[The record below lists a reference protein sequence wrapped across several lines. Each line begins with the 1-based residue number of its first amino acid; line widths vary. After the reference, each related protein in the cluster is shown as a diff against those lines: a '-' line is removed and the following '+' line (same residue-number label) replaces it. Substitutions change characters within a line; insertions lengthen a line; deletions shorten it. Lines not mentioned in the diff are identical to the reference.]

1 MTDIHFTP
9 RLIKFITMKETQK
22 QRIADAIEDQ
32 KPQDEAKYPMSA
44 TGFNNPPKLKNKSYE
59 EIAFSKRID
68 IPICKKI
75 PVNGRIFA
83 IETAGSE
90 TKTDA
95 GLILPHKYKS
105 KKGED
110 MSIKDVNRYFV
121 AKWDNEGIPEI
132 ISNKL
137 HIGIEISPM
146 IPQEAEEWSL
156 PVIIDFETGNQFLV
170 IHYTELGGIS
180 ETLPEVVEK

>member
-1 MTDIHFTP
+1 
-9 RLIKFITMKETQK
+9 MKENQK

-32 KPQDEAKYPMSA
+32 KPQDEKKYPMSA
-44 TGFNNPPKLKNKSYE
+44 TGFDDAPRLKNKSFE
-59 EIAFSKRID
+59 EIAFTRRID
-68 IPICKKI
+68 IPKCKKI

-90 TKTDA
+90 SKTDA
-95 GLILPHKYKS
+95 GIIIPHKYKS

-121 AKWDNEGIPEI
+121 VTWDKDGIPKEI
-132 ISNKL
+132 SDKL
-137 HIGIEISPM
+137 RVGIEICPF
-146 IPQEAEEWSL
+146 IPQEAEDWSL
-156 PVIIDFETGNQFLV
+156 PVITDFETGSQFLS
-170 IHYTELGGIS
+170 IHYTELSAIS